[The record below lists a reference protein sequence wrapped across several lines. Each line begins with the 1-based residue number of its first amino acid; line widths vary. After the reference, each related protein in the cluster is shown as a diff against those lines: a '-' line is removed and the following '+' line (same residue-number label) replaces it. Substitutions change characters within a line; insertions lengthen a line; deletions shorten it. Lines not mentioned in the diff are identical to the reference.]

1 MTDKKKLQVRI
12 LELKAELRD
21 ISAADG
27 ELNKERFDELKT
39 ELAES
44 ETRLQ
49 GYLLTDPEP
58 ATRDDP
64 PPVDA
69 ELRERINLRQRCR
82 LTNFLQGA
90 KLGSLS
96 GAEAELADGY
106 PDRSIPLELF
116 DTEPPA
122 SPETRATTGAP
133 STGKGVNLQPI
144 VPAVFADSVA
154 AMLGISMRR
163 VPSGTV
169 SYARISSNLTAGA
182 QAEGGQAAATAAAF
196 TVVQGTP
203 HRYSAALSI
212 TAEALASVGTAT
224 FESAL
229 RSNMSMVLSDTLNK
243 ALLRGDGSSNTIT
256 GMIAA
261 VGAPTAESTSST
273 WETIN
278 AKLTG
283 LPDGIWARTYSDVS
297 LLTGVDTL
305 NKFAGLFPAAAN
317 VTYPQESAYSYWMKM
332 LGGLSSNANMPAAAS
347 DAQSAI
353 VCRKGRAMETAVQA
367 VWDSIS
373 ITDIYS
379 DSDKATTNYV
389 MHILLSDILII
400 QPGAYSTL
408 SFKIA

>member
-12 LELKAELRD
+12 LELKAELRE

-27 ELNKERFDELKT
+27 ELNKERFDELRKQ
-39 ELAES
+39 LDES

-49 GYLLTDPEP
+49 GFLLTDKDPE
-58 ATRDDP
+58 TRDEP

-69 ELRERINLRQRCR
+69 ELRERINLRNRCR
-82 LTNFLQGA
+82 LSNFLQGA

-116 DTEPPA
+116 DTEL
-122 SPETRATTGAP
+122 PETRATTGAP
-133 STGKGVNLQPI
+133 STGTGVNLQPI
-144 VPAVFADSVA
+144 VPAVFAESVA
-154 AMLGISMRR
+154 GMLGISMRR

-169 SYARISSNLTAGA
+169 SYARISTNLTAGA
-182 QAEGGQAAATAAAF
+182 QAEGGQQAATAAAF

-212 TAEALASVGTAT
+212 TAEALATVGTET

-243 ALLRGDGSSNTIT
+243 ALLRGDGSSNTIK
-256 GMIAA
+256 GIINE

-283 LPDGIWARTYSDVS
+283 LPDGIWAKTYSDVS

-305 NKFAGLFPAAAN
+305 NKFAALFPAVAN
-317 VTYPQESAYSYWMKM
+317 VTYPQESAYSYWMGM

-389 MHILLSDILII
+389 MHLLLSDVLII